1 MFNPIYYKTDKFNLI
16 TSGTKWLTSTP
27 DVPSMVAGSE
37 TWKGL
42 TYAVFEHETGERFV
56 FVNVHFVTRVQDG
69 NTTRNYVVDTDENV
83 TTIQV
88 QELQTIFLR
97 AILDDLQNTYDYP
110 MFICGD
116 FNNSPDQITKWYNS
130 YIDIDNDM
138 AKGTVSEANGLT
150 RHEVNIVAGTTVST
164 TKPEDNTEDIKV
176 TFAGKIATY
185 TTGNAAS
192 SGAGGNFKDPR
203 GTWYPLDHWYVSN
216 FDGIVHVYQIID
228 NRYAEPN
235 ADKTNN
241 IYPSDH
247 LPAKFYATLYID

>member
-1 MFNPIYYKTDKFNLI
+1 
-16 TSGTKWLTSTP
+16 
-27 DVPSMVAGSE
+27 MVLRHKA
-37 TWKGL
+37 
-42 TYAVFEHETGERFV
+42 TGECFV
-56 FVNVHFVTRVQDG
+56 FVNVHFVTRVQDN
-69 NTTRNYVVDTDENV
+69 NTTHSYTVDTDGNV
-83 TTIQV
+83 TTVQV

-97 AILDDLQNTYDYP
+97 AILDDLQNTYNYP

-130 YIDIDNDM
+130 YIDLENDM
-138 AKGTVSEANGLT
+138 VSEVNGTENGIT
-150 RHEVNIVAGTTVST
+150 RYEEKIVAGTTVST
-164 TKPEDNTEDIKV
+164 TKPESNTEDISV
-176 TFAGKIATY
+176 TFAGKVATY

-192 SGAGGNFKDPR
+192 SGAGGNFSSPR

-216 FDGIVHVYQIID
+216 FDGIVHCYQIID

-247 LPAKFYATLYID
+247 LPAKLYATLYID